1 MKKIYIFSEDFPP
14 YSGGIAQWA
23 LGMAQSLAE
32 AGHRVSVFTRRRAD
46 FPVRAT
52 GRPFEV
58 CFIEGQNWKQ
68 GRSYYCRQSL
78 KNRLRSEVPDIVI
91 ATTWNVAR
99 GLKHLCRRHGV
110 KLVTV
115 IHGLE
120 VTRKM
125 PLIKRRWLQ
134 STLLGSHKVIA
145 VSRFTREAAV
155 SRYNLPEE
163 HCRVLPNGVDAVRFQ
178 PGMDISPLKE
188 RYGLAEDEKVILT
201 LARVIRRKG
210 HDYVIRAL
218 EPLVKK
224 YAPLRYIICGPGD
237 EAFINELR
245 ELARKLKLEQ
255 HVTFTGYVDSAEL
268 PVFYNLADVYIMP
281 SREIA
286 GDTEGFGI
294 TYLEANACEKPVIGG
309 ASGGV
314 VDAIVDGE
322 TGYLVPPTDV
332 KAIEERLDILLGDKA
347 RARNMGRAGRER
359 ILNEYT
365 WQALAGR
372 LMKIIDEKE

>member
-1 MKKIYIFSEDFPP
+1 
-14 YSGGIAQWA
+14 
-23 LGMAQSLAE
+23 MAQSLA
-32 AGHRVSVFTRRRAD
+32 ADGHRVSVFTRRRAD
-46 FPVRAT
+46 FPVPAN
-52 GRPFEV
+52 GHPFEV
-58 CFIEGQNWKQ
+58 HFIEGQNWKQ

-99 GLKHLCRRHGV
+99 GLKQLCRRHGV

-134 STLLGSHKVIA
+134 STLLGSHRVVA
-145 VSRFTREAAV
+145 VSGFTRDAAV
-155 SRYNLPEE
+155 RRYKLPRG
-163 HCRVLPNGVDAVRFQ
+163 HCRVLPNGVDAGRFQ
-178 PGMDISPLKE
+178 PGMDVTALKK
-188 RYGLAEDEKVILT
+188 RYRLRDGEKVILT

-218 EPLVKK
+218 PALIEKHP
-224 YAPLRYIICGPGD
+224 ALRYIICGPGD
-237 EAFINELR
+237 ETFIDELR
-245 ELARKLKLEQ
+245 KLIDELNLKK
-255 HVTFTGYVDSAEL
+255 HVTFTGYVESAEL
-268 PVFYNLADVYIMP
+268 PLFYNLADVYIMP

-314 VDAIVDGE
+314 TDAIVEGE
-322 TGYLVPPTDV
+322 TGYLVPPTD
-332 KAIEERLDILLGDKA
+332 AGMIGQRLDALLSDPRLAEKL
-347 RARNMGRAGRER
+347 GRAGRER
-359 ILNEYT
+359 ILREYT
-365 WQALAGR
+365 WRALAGR
-372 LMKIIDEKE
+372 LMKIIEEKE